1 MNSSTNN
8 TAFKRRAIRADEEE
22 EEFFEQEQAEEVSNE
37 VMQPTT
43 SNNLQKK
50 ARRGR
55 PSKKNMAVAEASG
68 SGTTIANP
76 DSQST
81 GASST
86 TDIELE
92 QAFDALSRRSRSS
105 TVMAYRMPFEH
116 WKNFCDNNRHRYP
129 VDPLY
134 PYTVGPIEFVV
145 AFFKEFVFKRTYM
158 KNVSVVTDV
167 RTQIG
172 LRTEQN
178 ADSQLDLLQMA
189 EDAPSNRKGNKKIIE
204 VPVGIEVVKQY
215 KKVLMFLH
223 EYQSSCREVGYTSP
237 KDIKELTELIKKYQ
251 HDLIY
256 DEVQTNADR
265 SSHCVI
271 RDSYKSGELI
281 RILKNLW
288 IASKKSSIREM
299 FAISSRH
306 HMLLRDQDLRN
317 LNFSNCF
324 CTIIPKQQHK
334 GMQQAVAFLLQENG
348 DFLHGDRW
356 QFWKVLRGRFDP
368 ESSLSTT
375 SQWQTAKEVLED
387 EEVFTSRVTHGGR
400 HSGAME
406 AEALGIPVELIK
418 KGGGWKDKETRLET
432 HYLGKLPAPFARGM
446 AGFWGKPFALA
457 RNSVSPSLELQ
468 KTIFPWIES
477 YSSVNNKEWGA
488 ACNKEMNEI
497 DDNKDE
503 EANILNMV
511 LNNEVELEEH
521 VEEVE
526 FVEEDG
532 RTKSKKKDKGK
543 GKQRAVQSRES
554 VMKRGFLRLL
564 LRCRRIVLQDAAVY
578 LHLNRQNKLVN
589 SKNALFSGDQFKEF
603 QKEVIAAA
611 ASPSISRLEEYEG
624 LVPNLVDTHK
634 DVSRRVAE
642 ANQRIASFQQQ
653 YDNRSERFESSLENH
668 VVHSN
673 QQNVMLMNMT
683 QQLAKDLQI
692 LIMQQQIMNSQIQ
705 LLMASNNNASQSTSN
720 QANFTFP
727 AAPQIQAF
735 PTITSQQPVVI
746 HPAPPMPLTR
756 QQPVVI
762 HSSPSPTNNSNSATA
777 SPKPKTKTKKKT
789 RWVSYKPD
797 SSE

>member
-43 SNNLQKK
+43 SNNPQKK

-178 ADSQLDLLQMA
+178 ADSQLNLLQMA

-418 KGGGWKDKETRLET
+418 KG
-432 HYLGKLPAPFARGM
+432 M

-477 YSSVNNKEWGA
+477 YFGVNNKEWEA

-497 DDNKDE
+497 DDNEDE

-554 VMKRGFLRLL
+554 
-564 LRCRRIVLQDAAVY
+564 
-578 LHLNRQNKLVN
+578 
-589 SKNALFSGDQFKEF
+589 
-603 QKEVIAAA
+603 KEVIAAA

-624 LVPNLVDTHK
+624 LVPIVDTHK

-673 QQNVMLMNMT
+673 QQN
-683 QQLAKDLQI
+683 
-692 LIMQQQIMNSQIQ
+692 QQIMNSQIQ